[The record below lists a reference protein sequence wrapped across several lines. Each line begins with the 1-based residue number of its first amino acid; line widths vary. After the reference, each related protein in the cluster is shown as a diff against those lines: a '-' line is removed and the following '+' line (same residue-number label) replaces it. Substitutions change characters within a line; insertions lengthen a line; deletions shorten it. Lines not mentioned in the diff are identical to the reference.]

1 MKFTEIAV
9 VISGM
14 FATNVTF
21 PEISPSGGAAA
32 CDGAERPT
40 DVTSAT
46 AASLERRVHID
57 MAHTFGDGG
66 RKSSRDPGMPMT
78 TRTYVRANL
87 GLIAVSAAWSS
98 LVLVLR
104 SGEKVPVHWNVL
116 LEPDR
121 YGSAAEFAVTL
132 PAVQLFLFGLGWVPG
147 IRGDDARASTAIMV
161 VVALCTA
168 LHSLLSIRAL
178 F

>member
-1 MKFTEIAV
+1 
-9 VISGM
+9 
-14 FATNVTF
+14 
-21 PEISPSGGAAA
+21 
-32 CDGAERPT
+32 
-40 DVTSAT
+40 
-46 AASLERRVHID
+46 
-57 MAHTFGDGG
+57 
-66 RKSSRDPGMPMT
+66 MT

-104 SGEKVPVHWNVL
+104 SGEEVPVHWNIL

-132 PAVQLFLFGLGWVPG
+132 PAVQLLLFGLGWVPG
-147 IRGDDARASTAIMV
+147 VRDEDAPASTAIMV

-168 LHSLLSIRAL
+168 LHSLLSIRTL